1 MLRMRRS
8 VLQRMLAV
16 GSAGLL
22 TAGAA
27 PVRPVSAPPR
37 PDRDIVSTRLSM
49 RWLGVAGWELAF
61 GGRSLL
67 FDPYLSRM
75 PYQGEDGALDP
86 RLPLRV
92 DGAAVARVAGEQLV
106 GPPELILVSH
116 GHFDHIADVPELL
129 AYPQWRKHRIRT
141 LCDLTSRHLLTAL
154 GTPADRAA
162 DMIPVRGGEYLQFD
176 GYTVQVIPSL
186 HSQGADHGYFAPD
199 VLTAPLTKRPTTLG
213 ELPEGGTLMYLVTF
227 DGGPSV
233 LLSGASNYVAREL
246 EGLRP
251 DVAVISMTAHSG
263 IHRYLDR
270 LLDVL
275 GDPPLIVPS
284 HHDDMVS
291 DLRAGATSSLWAAPT
306 ETAVTALDTAAA
318 GRAVRASRVL
328 SPQPMV
334 ALDITGALR

>member
-27 PVRPVSAPPR
+27 PVLPASAPRR
-37 PDRDIVSTRLSM
+37 PDRDTVSTRLSM

-86 RLPLRV
+86 KLPLRV
-92 DGAAVARVAGEQLV
+92 DRAAVARVAGEQLV
-106 GPPELILVSH
+106 GPPELVLVSH

-129 AYPQWRKHRIRT
+129 AHPQWRRHRIRT

-154 GTPADRAA
+154 GTPAERVA

-199 VLTAPLTKRPTTLG
+199 FLTAPLPKRPTTLG

-233 LLSGASNYVAREL
+233 LLSGASNYIAREL

-251 DVAVISMTAHSG
+251 DVAVISMTPHSG
-263 IHRYLDR
+263 VHRYLDR

-275 GDPPLIVPS
+275 GDPPLIIPS

-291 DLRAGATSSLWAAPT
+291 DLRAGATNTLWATPT
-306 ETAVTALDTAAA
+306 RTAVTALDKAAT
-318 GRAVRASRVL
+318 GRAVTASRVL
-328 SPQPMV
+328 TPQPLV
-334 ALDITGALR
+334 PLDITAELR

>member
-16 GSAGLL
+16 GGGGLL

-27 PVRPVSAPPR
+27 PARHTSAPRR
-37 PDRDIVSTRLSM
+37 PDRDITSTRLSM

-86 RLPLRV
+86 ELPLRV
-92 DGAAVARVAGEQLV
+92 DRAAVARVAADELT
-106 GPPELILVSH
+106 GPPELVLVSH

-129 AYPQWRKHRIRT
+129 AQPRWRRHRIRT

-154 GTPADRAA
+154 GTPAERVA

-199 VLTAPLTKRPTTLG
+199 VLTAPLAKRPTTLG
-213 ELPEGGTLMYLVTF
+213 ELPEGSTLMYLVTF

-233 LLSGASNYVAREL
+233 LLSGASNYIAREL

-251 DVAVISMTAHSG
+251 DVAVISMTPHSG

-275 GDPPLIVPS
+275 GDPPLLLPS

-291 DLRAGATSSLWAAPT
+291 DLRGGATNTVWAAPT
-306 ETAVTALDTAAA
+306 KAAVTALDTAAE
-318 GRAVRASRVL
+318 GRAVKGSRVL
-328 SPQPMV
+328 TPRPMV

>member
-27 PVRPVSAPPR
+27 PVGPASAPRR
-37 PDRDIVSTRLSM
+37 PDRDLLSTRLSM

-75 PYQGEDGALDP
+75 PYQGDDGALDP

-92 DGAAVARVAGEQLV
+92 DRAAVARVAGEQLA

-129 AYPQWRKHRIRT
+129 AYPQWRKRRIRT

-154 GTPADRAA
+154 GAPAERVA
-162 DMIPVRGGEYLQFD
+162 DIIPVRGGEYLQFD

-186 HSQGADHGYFAPD
+186 HSQAADHGYFAPGP
-199 VLTAPLTKRPTTLG
+199 LAAPLAKRPATLG
-213 ELPEGGTLMYLVTF
+213 ELPEGSTLMYLVSF

-233 LLSGASNYVAREL
+233 LLSGATNYIEREL

-270 LLDVL
+270 LLEVL
-275 GDPPLIVPS
+275 GDPPLIIPS

-291 DLRAGATSSLWAAPT
+291 DLRAGATHSLWAAPT
-306 ETAVTALDTAAA
+306 KTAVEALGSAAS
-318 GRAVRASRVL
+318 GRVVMGSRVL
-328 SPQPMV
+328 TPQPMV